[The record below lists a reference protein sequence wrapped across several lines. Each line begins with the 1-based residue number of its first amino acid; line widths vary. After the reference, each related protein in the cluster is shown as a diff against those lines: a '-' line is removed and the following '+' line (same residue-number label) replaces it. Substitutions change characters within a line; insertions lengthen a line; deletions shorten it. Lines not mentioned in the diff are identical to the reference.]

1 MAAPELKITKQRIRN
16 HFHYFW
22 WQYMIL
28 LIAAVFGW
36 NLIYTTTRYQSPEH
50 LKVEWYYE
58 GITTTETDRLTNAFL
73 EKVTP
78 ELFPEMEEVMFTL
91 VGMDDQY
98 GQMQMMV
105 WSVAGQGD
113 LYMLM
118 EDSYLSMIGNG
129 VMCDLLPWVEDGTL
143 NIEGINV
150 EDYYMVDQ
158 ETGKQILVGIPT
170 DSLKGLLDLHVD
182 PEGKVMGML
191 VNGGN
196 VDNTVKLMAY
206 LLDNMK

>member
-22 WQYMIL
+22 WQYLVL
-28 LIAAVFGW
+28 LIAAIFGW

-50 LKVEWYYE
+50 LKIEWYYE
-58 GITTTETDRLTNAFL
+58 GLATQQTDELVADFL
-73 EKVTP
+73 ARVTP
-78 ELFPEMEEVMFTL
+78 ELFPDMEDVSFAE
-91 VGMDDQY
+91 VGMDETY
-98 GQMQMMV
+98 GQMQMMI

-113 LYMLM
+113 LYMLL
-118 EDSYLSMIGNG
+118 EESYEGMIANG
-129 VMCDLLPWVEDGTL
+129 VMCDLLPYVEDGTL

-150 EDYYMVDQ
+150 DDFYMIDQ

-170 DSLKGLLDLHVD
+170 DSLEGLLDLHVD
-182 PEGKVMGML
+182 PAGKVMGLL

-196 VDNTVKLMAY
+196 TENAVKLMAY

>member
-1 MAAPELKITKQRIRN
+1 
-16 HFHYFW
+16 
-22 WQYMIL
+22 
-28 LIAAVFGW
+28 
-36 NLIYTTTRYQSPEH
+36 
-50 LKVEWYYE
+50 
-58 GITTTETDRLTNAFL
+58 
-73 EKVTP
+73 
-78 ELFPEMEEVMFTL
+78 MEEVVFTL
-91 VGMDDQY
+91 VGMDEQY

-118 EDSYLSMIGNG
+118 EESFASMIGNG
-129 VMCDLLPWVEDGTL
+129 VMCNLLPWVEDGTL

-158 ETGKQILVGIPT
+158 ETGRQILVGIPT

-182 PEGKVMGML
+182 PEGKVMGLL

-196 VDNTVKLMAY
+196 LDNAVKLMAY

>member
-58 GITTTETDRLTNAFL
+58 GITTTETDQLTNAFL

>member
-1 MAAPELKITKQRIRN
+1 MAAPELTITKQRIRN

-28 LIAAVFGW
+28 LIAAIFGW

-50 LKVEWYYE
+50 LKIEWYYE
-58 GITTTETDRLTNAFL
+58 GATTTETDRRTADFL
-73 EKVTP
+73 AEITP
-78 ELFPEMEEVMFTL
+78 ELFPEMEEVLFTL
-91 VGMDDQY
+91 VGMDEQY

-118 EDSYLSMIGNG
+118 EESFASMIGNG
-129 VMCDLLPWVEDGTL
+129 VMCDLQPWVDDGTL

-150 EDYYMVDQ
+150 EDYYMVDH
-158 ETGKQILVGIPT
+158 ETGKQVLVGIPT

-182 PEGKVMGML
+182 PAGKVMGLL

-196 VDNTVKLMAY
+196 VDNAVKLMAY